1 MQFMTGINRYQD
13 MEAEC
18 LLSEKH
24 RIPLN
29 QEKILTQIHMHQ
41 EILELMST
49 VLSRNLT
56 DKLLKNK
63 SL

>member
-1 MQFMTGINRYQD
+1 MTGINRCQG
-13 MEAEC
+13 MEVEC

-24 RIPLN
+24 LILLN

-41 EILELMST
+41 EIQELMST